1 VIATLRGLCCALV
14 LLAAPVCSQTA
25 TLSGKLITT
34 GSDTLGALTS
44 IWGEMLM
51 RAHPDVQVQVRA
63 IGSGAAPTALSEGTA
78 DIGPMSRPMSASE
91 RAVFIERY
99 GYAPTAVPVA
109 EDAIAVFVHRDN
121 PMESIS
127 ISELDAVF
135 SITRRCGFPTAIS
148 VWGGLGLL
156 GDWARR
162 PIVAY
167 GRSAASGTYSVFR
180 EQVLCRGDFSPRL
193 NRLVGSSAVVRA
205 VAMDRV
211 AIGYASGGYVNA
223 NVKRLRVI
231 DGESA
236 QENRLA
242 RTLLLYVNRAPGSA
256 LQPAVRAFLNAALG
270 EAGQREV
277 ARAGYLPLSR
287 SRLQRLRED
296 LGVGDG

>member
-1 VIATLRGLCCALV
+1 MSASLRCLLCAFALF
-14 LLAAPVCSQTA
+14 APAVWSQA
-25 TLSGKLITT
+25 PALNGKLITT

-51 RAHPDVQVQVRA
+51 RAYPGVQVQVRA

-91 RAVFIERY
+91 RAVFLERY

-127 ISELDAVF
+127 IAKLDAVF
-135 SITRRCGFPTAIS
+135 SSTRRCGFPAPIQ

-156 GDWARR
+156 GDWAAR

-180 EQVLCRGDFSPRL
+180 EQVLCRGDFAPRL

-211 AIGYASGGYVNA
+211 GIGYASGGYVNA
-223 NVKRLRVI
+223 NVKRLRVV
-231 DGESA
+231 DGETS
-236 QENRLA
+236 QENRLS
-242 RTLLLYVNRAPGSA
+242 RTLLLYVNRAPGA
-256 LQPAVRAFLNAALG
+256 AFKPVIQAFLDTALG
-270 EAGQREV
+270 PAGQREV

-287 SRLQRLRED
+287 GRLQRLREE